1 MITMQGSEADVD
13 DHLFSRPPVE
23 RTMSARASLGPKS
36 DSRSD
41 LKRTTSLRKQEQKPP
56 VPGAP
61 AAKTTAAAART
72 VTKTGS
78 KSNVKDNLDND
89 NSVTFRSRTQ
99 RTPPPVAPKPR
110 PGDKIDLK
118 DLASTPS
125 PTNKKARSV
134 QQQRKSSGGK
144 KSSGNLTTLETKSSS
159 TSVKPVMKKMA
170 AKTSIAEMARLAD
183 TQKTSPS
190 PGSSSG
196 SGASKFVSHARA
208 TLSPA
213 PARKQRSVSVLSTS
227 LKTFKDLAFC
237 TL

>member
-1 MITMQGSEADVD
+1 MITMQGSDADVD

-56 VPGAP
+56 VPGAAP
-61 AAKTTAAAART
+61 AKTTAAAART

-134 QQQRKSSGGK
+134 QQQQQRKSSGGK

-213 PARKQRSVSVLSTS
+213 PARKHRSV
-227 LKTFKDLAFC
+227 
-237 TL
+237 TLLFIVNFF

>member
-1 MITMQGSEADVD
+1 MITMQSSDADVD
-13 DHLFSRPPVE
+13 DYSSSRPPVE
-23 RTMSARASLGPKS
+23 RTLSARASLGPKS

-56 VPGAP
+56 VTGA
-61 AAKTTAAAART
+61 AARTTATAART

-78 KSNVKDNLDND
+78 RSNVKDNLDND
-89 NSVTFRSRTQ
+89 NSVTFRSKTQ
-99 RTPPPVAPKPR
+99 RAPPPVAPKPR

-118 DLASTPS
+118 DLASTP
-125 PTNKKARSV
+125 TK
-134 QQQRKSSGGK
+134 RKSSGGK
-144 KSSGNLTTLETKSSS
+144 KSSGNLTTLESKNSS

-170 AKTSIAEMARLAD
+170 AKTSTAEMARLAD

-190 PGSSSG
+190 SSSSSG

-213 PARKQRSVSVLSTS
+213 PTRKQR
-227 LKTFKDLAFC
+227 
-237 TL
+237 

>member
-1 MITMQGSEADVD
+1 MQATDYLYSFRA
-13 DHLFSRPPVE
+13 PVE
-23 RTMSARASLGPKS
+23 RTMSARTSMGPKS

-41 LKRTTSLRKQEQKPP
+41 LRRTTSVKKQEQKPP
-56 VPGAP
+56 SVTGA
-61 AAKTTAAAART
+61 AATAAAKRP

-78 KSNVKDNLDND
+78 KSNVRDNLQTD

-99 RTPPPVAPKPR
+99 RTPPPVAPKPK

-118 DLASTPS
+118 DLASSPAPS
-125 PTNKKARSV
+125 TTNKKVRSV
-134 QQQRKSSGGK
+134 QQQPRKSSGGGK
-144 KSSGNLTTLETKSSS
+144 TSSSTSLETKS
-159 TSVKPVMKKMA
+159 SVKPVMKKMA

-190 PGSSSG
+190 PSSSSG

-213 PARKQRSVSVLSTS
+213 PARKQR
-227 LKTFKDLAFC
+227 
-237 TL
+237 

>member
-1 MITMQGSEADVD
+1 MITMQGNDADVD
-13 DHLFSRPPVE
+13 HYLSSRPPVE
-23 RTMSARASLGPKS
+23 RTMSARTSLGPKS

-56 VPGAP
+56 VTAAP
-61 AAKTTAAAART
+61 AKTTAAAART

-134 QQQRKSSGGK
+134 QQQQQRKSSGGK

-159 TSVKPVMKKMA
+159 STVKPVMKKMA

-190 PGSSSG
+190 PASSSG
-196 SGASKFVSHARA
+196 SASKFVSHARA

-213 PARKQRSVSVLSTS
+213 PTRKQR
-227 LKTFKDLAFC
+227 
-237 TL
+237 

>member
-1 MITMQGSEADVD
+1 MITMPGSDADVD
-13 DHLFSRPPVE
+13 DYLFSRPPVE
-23 RTMSARASLGPKS
+23 RTMSARASLGTKS

-56 VPGAP
+56 VTGA
-61 AAKTTAAAART
+61 AAKTTATAART

-78 KSNVKDNLDND
+78 RSNVKDNLDND
-89 NSVTFRSRTQ
+89 NSVTFRSKTQ
-99 RTPPPVAPKPR
+99 RAPPPVAPKPR

-118 DLASTPS
+118 DLASTP
-125 PTNKKARSV
+125 TK
-134 QQQRKSSGGK
+134 RKSSGGK
-144 KSSGNLTTLETKSSS
+144 KSSGNLTTLESKNSS

-170 AKTSIAEMARLAD
+170 AKTSTAEMARLAD

-190 PGSSSG
+190 PASSSG

-213 PARKQRSVSVLSTS
+213 PTRKQR
-227 LKTFKDLAFC
+227 
-237 TL
+237 